1 MKERSNIDMVVATSL
16 GVWTSQA
23 KKMLGICEKGVIS
36 YEVSPL
42 KRRVCLGEP
51 YSYGEDFSSSRSVLV
66 EIGDDASSIIKMV
79 AT

>member
-1 MKERSNIDMVVATSL
+1 MKERSNIDMVVAASL

-23 KKMLGICEKGVIS
+23 KKMLGIFKKGVIS
-36 YEVSPL
+36 YEASPL

-51 YSYGEDFSSSRSVLV
+51 YSYGEYFSSSRSVLV
-66 EIGDDASSIIKMV
+66 KIGDDASSIIKMV